1 MRVIFF
7 GTPDF
12 AVPTLE
18 AISRSSHDIALVIA
32 QPDRPAGRGMKIRRP
47 AVAER
52 AMDLG
57 LSVRQS
63 ETVRSEE
70 FLRSVRELRPDIGVV
85 VAYGRILPKT
95 LLDVPPRGFLN
106 VHASLLPRYRGAAP
120 IQRAIEDGLRRTG
133 VTIMQLDEQMDH
145 GPVLATRTAPIGP
158 DERAPELF
166 DRLAELGA
174 ALLVETLDRIE
185 HGGVEPVEQDHARA
199 TLAAKIDKSEGEVD
213 LGESAQTIYNRFR
226 AFWPWPGVWITA
238 GGEQLK
244 LIEIAPS
251 DAPPSSRTPGTILEV
266 SEDSIIVATRRS
278 ALRIQEVQRPGRRA
292 VTAADYARGRRLE
305 PGMSLV

>member
-47 AVAER
+47 AVAEK
-52 AMDLG
+52 AMELG

-70 FLRSVRELRPDIGVV
+70 FLRSVKELRPDIGVV
-85 VAYGRILPKT
+85 VAYGKILPKT
-95 LLDVPPRGFLN
+95 LLEIPPRGFLN
-106 VHASLLPRYRGAAP
+106 VHASLLPKYRGAAP

-145 GPVLATRTAPIGP
+145 GPILASRTAPIGP
-158 DERAPELF
+158 DERAPDLF
-166 DRLAELGA
+166 DRLADLGA
-174 ALLVETLDRIE
+174 ELLVDTLDQIE
-185 HGGVEPVEQDHARA
+185 KGEAEPIEQDHAKA
-199 TLAAKIDKSEGEVD
+199 TLAPKIDKSEGEVD
-213 LGESAQTIYNRFR
+213 LRESAATIYNRFR
-226 AFWPWPGVWITA
+226 AFWPWPGVWIQV

-244 LIEIAPS
+244 LIEITPS
-251 DAPPSSRTPGTILEV
+251 ETHSSGSPGTILEI
-266 SEDSIIVATRRS
+266 SDESIIVATKRS
-278 ALRIQEVQRPGRRA
+278 SLRIQEVQRPGRRA
-292 VTAADYARGRRLE
+292 VTAADYARGRRFE
-305 PGMSLV
+305 PGTSLV